1 MSFLLLCLFIF
12 DVICGLVQSQ
22 DLFIAQCT
30 PIINDIMLIQSER
43 DLRMEAMQRASR
55 AHKNHEMSRESHT
68 QLFDTWHQTEAQLRS
83 SANRLFIQAETIG
96 CL

>member
-22 DLFIAQCT
+22 ELFVAQCT

-43 DLRMEAMQRASR
+43 DLRMEAMQ
-55 AHKNHEMSRESHT
+55 T
-68 QLFDTWHQTEAQLRS
+68 
-83 SANRLFIQAETIG
+83 
-96 CL
+96 